1 MTAPSGLDTEGKR
14 AYANAVAAIVALG
27 YRAEDY
33 EDAIVRYARSTD
45 LVATL
50 RRDWQA
56 LGSPVLAPGGA
67 GQPRPHPLPGE
78 IRDAEAHS
86 AALGDAL
93 LLSPMARAKAG
104 RARGGRPQGASQAP
118 DRQARGLR
126 VAT

>member
-1 MTAPSGLDTEGKR
+1 MTAPRGLETEGKR
-14 AYANAVAAIVALG
+14 AYANAVAAIAGLG
-27 YRAEDY
+27 YEPQPF
-33 EDAIVRYARSTD
+33 EDAIIRYARSTD

-50 RRDWQA
+50 RSDWQA

-67 GQPRPHPLPGE
+67 GQPRPHPLVKE
-78 IRDAEAHS
+78 IRDSEAHT

-104 RARGGRPQGASQAP
+104 RARGGRPAGSSQAP
-118 DRQARGLR
+118 DRQSRGLR